1 MQTGRQKIEVFG
13 SQENNSFIKH
23 AFGFFFAP
31 VLNSTSCLHRD
42 LNILCKYE
50 WPSIRWSWSVT
61 DGENFHLHSCVV
73 YSSAVLPP
81 YDLHDLLVGDS
92 QERQNVLPVSTS
104 SCGSSGGNNNHRRI
118 SQGTRVQLVSR
129 LHWWLDIHAGNGSK
143 DIILYGFAGHSFDI
157 NLWFFILTISY
168 LWSPWTKSLI
178 ITLRNLTRYNK
189 SKDIINR
196 DNSTRVL
203 CRN

>member
-1 MQTGRQKIEVFG
+1 MTWDLLINSYVSLRAPVATTLLYKLVANPTEVFG

-23 AFGFFFAP
+23 AFDFIAP

-61 DGENFHLHSCVV
+61 YGENFHLHSCVV

-81 YDLHDLLVGDS
+81 CDLHDLLVGDS
-92 QERQNVLPVSTS
+92 QARQNVLLVSTS
-104 SCGSSGGNNNHRRI
+104 SCGSSGGNNNHRWI

-129 LHWWLDIHAGNGSK
+129 LMTLDIHIHRGWK
-143 DIILYGFAGHSFDI
+143 C
-157 NLWFFILTISY
+157 
-168 LWSPWTKSLI
+168 K
-178 ITLRNLTRYNK
+178 
-189 SKDIINR
+189 
-196 DNSTRVL
+196 
-203 CRN
+203 